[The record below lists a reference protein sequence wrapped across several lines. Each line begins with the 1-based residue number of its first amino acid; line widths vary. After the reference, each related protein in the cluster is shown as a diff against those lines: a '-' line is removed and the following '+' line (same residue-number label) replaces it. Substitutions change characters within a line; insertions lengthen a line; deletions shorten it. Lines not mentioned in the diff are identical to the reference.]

1 MGQARFQGEPVLV
14 ADIGGTNAR
23 FALVDAGNRA
33 DPALFWI
40 RRYAVAQ
47 FDSLAAAIVHY
58 LNETA
63 VPVAPRRAVLAVAA
77 PVKGDRI
84 SITNN
89 PWAFSIAELRD
100 ALRFEAMAVINDFA
114 ANSMSLPF
122 LKPGDVRAIGPSG
135 NAGIYRGGTG
145 DQDRTFAIIGPGTG
159 LGVGALLLRGG
170 RAIPIESE
178 GGHISFAPENAY
190 EFAILESARKHFERV
205 SYERLIC
212 GPGLMNLY
220 RAVCDIE
227 GVSPSAQTPE
237 QVTALA
243 GGNPEDL
250 HFRTLDLFC
259 GILGACAGD
268 VALIFGA
275 WDGVYLAGGML
286 PTLMPW
292 LTAGS
297 FRRRF
302 EAKGRYRQAMQAVP
316 TVAVLHPDPGL
327 LGAAARALALP
338 SVSRYPDCENAK
350 GGL

>member
-1 MGQARFQGEPVLV
+1 MNPARFRGEPILV
-14 ADIGGTNAR
+14 GDIGGTNAR
-23 FALVDAGNRA
+23 FALVDGANRA
-33 DPALFWI
+33 DPALFEI

-47 FDSLAAAIVHY
+47 FDSLAAAIRHY
-58 LNETA
+58 LLEAGAA
-63 VPVAPRRAVLAVAA
+63 VTPRRAVLGVAA

-84 SITNN
+84 AITNN
-89 PWAFSIAELRD
+89 PWTFSIVELRE
-100 ALRFEAMAVINDFA
+100 ALRLDAINVINDFA
-114 ANSMSLPF
+114 ANSMSLPL
-122 LKPGDVRAIGPSG
+122 LKPRDVLTIGATGGAAIG
-135 NAGIYRGGTG
+135 NAGIS
-145 DQDRTFAIIGPGTG
+145 DQDRTYAIIGPGTG

-170 RAIPIESE
+170 HAIPVESE
-178 GGHISFAPENAY
+178 GGHASFAPEDAY

-220 RAVCDIE
+220 RAVCDVD
-227 GVSPSAQTPE
+227 GVAPTAQTPE

-243 GGNPEDL
+243 GENRDEVHG
-250 HFRTLDLFC
+250 RTLSLFC

-292 LTAGS
+292 LAKGD

-302 EAKGRYRQAMQAVP
+302 EAKGRFRRAMQGVP
-316 TVAVLHPDPGL
+316 TLAVLHPDLGL
-327 LGAAARALALP
+327 LGAAAQAVANSP
-338 SVSRYPDCENAK
+338 P
-350 GGL
+350 